1 VAGTVLAIDFGQTWC
16 RALWVDR
23 DGRAVAEG
31 RGSTL
36 GLPGFGFGPAEGE
49 ELWRALVAAVRDTG
63 EAEPP
68 AAIALSSRIGLGVW
82 LDGDSDPV
90 DLGRPV
96 PLEAGDAEMDA
107 VYGAPGWS
115 ADTLPTYAPMLVAR
129 TRWLREEHAEAFA
142 RTRRAGALHDWLLLK
157 MTGRWATNPATGPG
171 LPAGAW
177 PPAVAA
183 LTGLP
188 LAAFPEVR
196 GFAESVGGLS
206 AAAASALGVRE
217 GTPVAA
223 GYHDGAAATAGT
235 GCLEPG
241 DACVTLGT
249 SVALRVVADR
259 PPGDWFR
266 YPIWPGRWAWMRGLE
281 LALAQLQTVA
291 DRLGGGH
298 GALTRLAEAA
308 PPGANG
314 LRLPPLPPNESGRRA
329 EGIDR
334 ALADG
339 FTPGQVY
346 RAGLEGIALGV
357 LGLVRQAGAA
367 ALEPRRF
374 VLTGGGARNR
384 LLLDILAAVLA
395 TPLEIAEPEG
405 GARGAALAA
414 AVRAGWHGSIAESA
428 ASLVGAG
435 ERVAP
440 RPALVDA
447 YRPLASGISRPT
459 DPWEPRPYWRAL
471 AT

>member
-1 VAGTVLAIDFGQTWC
+1 VAGTVLAVDFGQTWC

-23 DGRAVAEG
+23 AGRAVAEG
-31 RGSTL
+31 RCSTR
-36 GLPGFGFGPAEGE
+36 GRPGFGFGPAEGE
-49 ELWRALVAAVRDTG
+49 AIWQALVAAVRDAG
-63 EAEPP
+63 PAPP
-68 AAIALSSRIGLGVW
+68 TDAVALSSRIGLGVW
-82 LDGDSDPV
+82 LDGSFGPI
-90 DLGRPV
+90 DLGRAV
-96 PLEAGDAEMDA
+96 PLQAGDAEMDA
-107 VYGAPGWS
+107 VYAASGWS

-129 TRWLREEHAEAFA
+129 TRWLREAHAEAFA

-177 PPAVAA
+177 PPAVAE

-196 GFAESVGGLS
+196 GFAESVGGLTAH
-206 AAAASALGVRE
+206 AAEALGLSG
-217 GTPVAA
+217 GTPVVG

-235 GCLEPG
+235 GCLEAG

-249 SVALRVVADR
+249 SVAIRVVADR
-259 PPGDWFR
+259 PPGSWFR
-266 YPIWPGRWAWMRGLE
+266 YPIAPGRWAWMRGLE
-281 LALAQLQTVA
+281 LALAQLQAVA
-291 DRLGGGH
+291 EQLGGGH
-298 GALTRLAEAA
+298 DALTRLAEAV

-329 EGIDR
+329 EGVDQ

-346 RAGLEGIALGV
+346 RAGLEGIALGM
-357 LGLVRQAGAA
+357 LGLVVQARAA
-367 ALEPRRF
+367 ALAPRRF
-374 VLTGGGARNR
+374 VLTGGGARNG
-384 LLLDILAAVLA
+384 LLRDILAAVLA
-395 TPLEIAEPEG
+395 TPLEIAEPEA

-414 AVRAGWHGSIAESA
+414 AVGAGWHGSIAESA
-428 ASLVGAG
+428 ARLVRPG
-435 ERVAP
+435 ERIAP

-447 YRPLASGISRPT
+447 YRRLATGIGRPT